1 MPVRVKSGRLF
12 FDFTW
17 HGVRCKEYTGL
28 LDTPENRRRC
38 HHTMRLVDAAIRRG
52 DFDYRAFFPRGS
64 RLHLFSPT
72 ACPDGLMTFQE
83 YVLRWHRLRSPF
95 RGDGTVAH
103 DADLHPSTW
112 LHDESTIRRHL
123 LPAFGALSLRE
134 VDVTR
139 VTEFRRQLVAIGLSG
154 KSITNLIG
162 TLHKA
167 MSDAVEEGL
176 LAANPVLRI
185 RTGRRRRAALR
196 GRSQSDPLT
205 PFEIGEFLA
214 TVPGCYRTLYD
225 VWFRLGWR
233 SSEMVALRF
242 RHLDFARQVI
252 RVETGRMPRFG
263 GIEAEPKTGPREV
276 DCSYDARIFTLLG
289 EARQAKGTPAPD
301 DYVFTDPAGQ
311 PLSQEWLHKR
321 VWLVTLRRTGLRPR
335 GQYNIRD
342 SFISIALSAGED
354 PGWVAKVCGTSEE
367 MIFRHYRTWIPGLNP
382 EAGVKVG
389 RVLGGV
395 GGGNFSPSASPVASP
410 APRST
415 PESQR
420 KQLLDRVEAG
430 GIEPPSEGAS
440 PNASTSVAGDLV
452 LTTLAP
458 IGRIARGQPAKD
470 LGPRTAG
477 VAGAQPE
484 KMTSPPTL
492 RAPAGETWSPN

>member
-1 MPVRVKSGRLF
+1 MPVRAKSGRLF

-17 HGVRCKEYTGL
+17 QSVRCKEYTGL
-28 LDTPENRRRC
+28 PDTPENRRRC

-72 ACPDGLMTFQE
+72 ARPDGLTTFRE

-139 VTEFRRQLVAIGLSG
+139 VTEFRRQLVAMGLSG

-167 MSDAVEEGL
+167 MADAVEEGVITT
-176 LAANPVLRI
+176 NPVLRI
-185 RTGRRRRAALR
+185 RSGRRRRAGSRVRL
-196 GRSQSDPLT
+196 QSDPLT
-205 PFEIGEFLA
+205 PFEIGEFLVN
-214 TVPGCYRTLYD
+214 VPGFYRTLYE

-233 SSEMVALRF
+233 SSEIVALRF
-242 RHLDFARQVI
+242 RNLDFARQIITVD
-252 RVETGRMPRFG
+252 TGRMPRFG
-263 GIEAEPKTGPREV
+263 GIEADPKTGPREV
-276 DCSYDARIFTLLG
+276 DCAYDPQIFALLLKLHDARDAPG
-289 EARQAKGTPAPD
+289 PD
-301 DYVFTDPAGQ
+301 DYIFTDPAGQ

-321 VWLVTLRRTGLRPR
+321 IWLTTLKRAGLRPR

-354 PGWVAKVCGTSEE
+354 PGWVANVCGTSEE

-382 EAGVKVG
+382 DAGAKIG
-389 RVLGGV
+389 RILGGV
-395 GGGNFSPSASPVASP
+395 GGGNDPLSASPVASP
-410 APRST
+410 TTKSSVEA
-415 PESQR
+415 QR
-420 KQLLDRVEAG
+420 KRLLDRVEAG

-484 KMTSPPTL
+484 RMTSPPTL